1 MEASYRHYH
10 LSEESDMVKNTKKTN
25 PELVCLIGR
34 LKEKSR
40 SDGKPIWRD
49 IAKRLER
56 PSRVWTSV
64 NVSKIDRYADN
75 KETIIVP
82 GKVLGSGI
90 LSKKLTIAA
99 WKFSE
104 SAINKIENTGGKA
117 LSLEELMNDK
127 KLKNI
132 KIIG

>member
-1 MEASYRHYH
+1 
-10 LSEESDMVKNTKKTN
+10 MVKNTKKTN
-25 PELVCLIGR
+25 PELVCLIDR

-40 SDGKPIWRD
+40 NDGKPIWRD

-56 PSRVWTSV
+56 PSRVWSSV
-64 NVSKIDRYADN
+64 NVSKIDRYVDD

-82 GKVLGSGI
+82 GKVLGSGM
-90 LSKKLTIAA
+90 LSKKLTIVA

-104 SAINKIENTGGKA
+104 SAINKIESAGGKA

-132 KIIG
+132 RIIG